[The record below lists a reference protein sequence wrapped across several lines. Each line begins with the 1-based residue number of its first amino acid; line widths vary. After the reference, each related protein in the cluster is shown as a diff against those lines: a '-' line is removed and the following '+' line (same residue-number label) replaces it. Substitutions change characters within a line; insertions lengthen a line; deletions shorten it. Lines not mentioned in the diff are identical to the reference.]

1 MSMKNLIDL
10 YFMKKIAIIDSYALA
25 HRSYHALPP
34 LTSPEGILVNG
45 VYGFMLIFLR
55 MLKDLNPD
63 YVLATF
69 DMAAPTF
76 RHKEYKEYK
85 AKREKMPDNFYEQI
99 QIIKDLLKEFG
110 VPILEK
116 EGYEADDII
125 GSIVEE
131 IKDKNVQSII
141 VTGDLDTLQLI
152 NDKVSV
158 YTFRRGLQDRVI
170 YDREKTRER
179 FEIEPEQLIDWKALR
194 GDPSDNVPGV
204 PSVGEKTARELIKA
218 FGSLDNLYQQLKKAS
233 SVKDLALKNK
243 KAKISP
249 RILEKLK
256 NFEEQ
261 AYFSRHLV
269 LIEKNIPLDFTL
281 EEAEFIIPD
290 KEKLISLLGKLGFHS
305 LVSKIFNSSEEK
317 ITNFKKA
324 SIKIVNTFPD
334 LEKLSEKINQEE
346 IIGILLDFQGERWG
360 ERKIK
365 GLGISFLD
373 NNLFYLP
380 KKLFNDFFKL
390 SINWSEKTLVSFEA
404 KNIFEEIEEFSPF
417 LFEDIKVQ
425 AWLIDPDRKNYKI
438 HSLEKFF
445 LKQEA
450 EDSFENSLAK
460 LIPLWKSIKE
470 KMVSLGVE
478 KIWDD
483 IEKPL
488 VPIISSMEK
497 DGILVDK
504 NCLNKLL
511 KINTKAI
518 IDLEKQIYKLAGK
531 KFNINS
537 PQQLAIILF
546 EELGISSKNLKKTTT
561 KKISTNVSE
570 LLKIEKEHLII
581 PLLIQYRKIEKLKN
595 SFLEILPS
603 FINSQT
609 ERIHAI
615 WNQTGTATGRLSSEK
630 PNLQNIPQKGDIGK
644 QVRQTFVAE
653 ESFALVSLDYSQIEL
668 RLAAHLSQDEKMIKI
683 FNQDK
688 DVHLATASY
697 IHNISEEKIT
707 TEMRNKAK
715 ALNFGII
722 YGMGNKAFA
731 ETALISLE
739 EAKIFREKYF
749 SQFSGLKTYLDDVL
763 DIAKRTGYVET
774 LFGRKRYLPLLGGF
788 GRTAKE
794 QERIALNM
802 PIQGLAADIIKMAM
816 VRIQNLAI
824 DSRFKKKIKILLQ
837 IHDELILEV
846 KSEIIDEIAPYLREA
861 MENIIQ
867 LTIPLKTDIRTGK
880 TWGDMEKLN
889 Y

>member
-1 MSMKNLIDL
+1 ME
-10 YFMKKIAIIDSYALA
+10 KIAIIDSYALA

-34 LTSPEGILVNG
+34 LTSPEGVLVNG

-110 VPILEK
+110 VPVLEK
-116 EGYEADDII
+116 EGYEADDVI
-125 GSIVEE
+125 GSIVEK
-131 IKDKNVQSII
+131 IKNKDVQSII
-141 VTGDLDTLQLI
+141 VTGDLDTLQLV
-152 NDKVSV
+152 NDKVFV

-179 FEIEPEQLIDWKALR
+179 FEIEPTQLIDWKALR

-204 PSVGEKTARELIKA
+204 PSIGEKTARELIKT
-218 FGSLDNLYQQLKKAS
+218 FGSLDSLYQQLKKVS
-233 SVKDLALKNK
+233 SAKELSLKNK

-249 RILEKLK
+249 RIFEKLK
-256 NFEEQ
+256 DFEEQ

-269 LIEKNIPLDFTL
+269 LIEKNIPLEFTL
-281 EEAEFIIPD
+281 KEAEFKIPN
-290 KEKLISLLGKLGFHS
+290 KEKLIFLLGKLGFHS
-305 LVSKIFNSSEEK
+305 LVSKIFDSSEEK
-317 ITNFKKA
+317 IINSTKV
-324 SIKIVNTFPD
+324 SLKIINDFSD
-334 LEKLSEKINQEE
+334 LEKLNERISQEE
-346 IIGILLDFQGERWG
+346 KIGILLDFQGERWG
-360 ERKIK
+360 KRKIR
-365 GLGISFLD
+365 GLGISFSD
-373 NNLFYLP
+373 ESLFYLP
-380 KKLFNDFFKL
+380 QKLFSDFLKL
-390 SINWSEKTLVSFEA
+390 SIDWSKKILISFEA
-404 KNIFEEIEEFSPF
+404 KIIFEEIEEFSPF
-417 LFEDIKVQ
+417 LFEDIKTQ

-438 HSLEKFF
+438 HSLGKFF
-445 LKQEA
+445 LRQEG

-460 LIPLWKSIKE
+460 LIPLWKSIQE
-470 KMVSLGVE
+470 KIVSLGLE
-478 KIWDD
+478 KIWSE

-488 VPIISSMEK
+488 IPIISSMEK
-497 DGILVDK
+497 DGILINQD
-504 NCLNKLL
+504 CLGKLL
-511 KINTKAI
+511 KTSTEKIVG
-518 IDLEKQIYKLAGK
+518 LEKQIYQLAGK

-570 LLKIEKEHLII
+570 LLKIENDHLII

-595 SFLEILPS
+595 SFLEVLPG
-603 FINSQT
+603 FINNQT

-644 QVRQTFVAE
+644 QVRRTFVAE
-653 ESFALVSLDYSQIEL
+653 KSFSLISLDYSQIEL

-683 FNQDK
+683 FNQNK
-688 DVHLATASY
+688 DIHLSTASY
-697 IHNISEEKIT
+697 VHNISEKEVT
-707 TEMRNKAK
+707 VEMRNKAK

-731 ETALISLE
+731 ETASISLE

-749 SQFSGLKTYLDDVL
+749 SQFSGLKIYLDDVL
-763 DIAKRTGYVET
+763 DVAKRTGYVET

-816 VRIQNLAI
+816 IKIQYFIN
-824 DSRFKKKIKILLQ
+824 DKRFKGKAKILLQ

-846 KSEIIDEIAPYLREA
+846 KSEIIDEIAPYFKEA
-861 MENIIQ
+861 MENIVQ
-867 LTIPLKTDIRTGK
+867 LTVPLRIDIRAGQ
-880 TWGDMEKLN
+880 TWGEMDKLD

>member
-1 MSMKNLIDL
+1 
-10 YFMKKIAIIDSYALA
+10 MKKIAIIDSYALA

-34 LTSPEGILVNG
+34 LTSPEGVLVNG

-99 QIIKDLLKEFG
+99 QIIKNLLKEFG

-125 GSIVEE
+125 GSIVEK
-131 IKDKNVQSII
+131 IKDKNVECVI
-141 VTGDLDTLQLI
+141 VTGDLDTLQLV
-152 NDKVSV
+152 NEKVSV
-158 YTFRRGLQDRVI
+158 YTFRRGLQDRFI
-170 YDREKTRER
+170 YDIEKVKER

-204 PSVGEKTARELIKA
+204 PSVGEKTAQELIKT
-218 FGSLDNLYQQLKKAS
+218 FGTLDNLYQQLKEVESTKELS
-233 SVKDLALKNK
+233 LNNK

-249 RILEKLK
+249 RIFKKLK
-256 NFEEQ
+256 DFEEQ

-281 EEAEFIIPD
+281 KQAEFEIPD

-305 LVSKIFNSSEEK
+305 LVSKIFDSSEKKVVNQKKVSLK
-317 ITNFKKA
+317 IINA
-324 SIKIVNTFPD
+324 ISD
-334 LEKLSEKINQEE
+334 LEKLNEKITQEKL
-346 IIGILLDFQGERWG
+346 IGIFLDTQGERWG
-360 ERKIK
+360 ERETK

-373 NNLFYLP
+373 DSLFYLP
-380 KKLFNDFFKL
+380 KKLFKDFFELK
-390 SINWSEKTLVSFEA
+390 INWSKKTLISFET
-404 KNIFEEIEEFSPF
+404 KTIFEEVEEFSSF
-417 LFEDIKVQ
+417 LFEDIKIQ

-438 HSLEKFF
+438 NSLGKFF
-445 LKQEA
+445 LRQEA

-460 LIPLWKSIKE
+460 LIPLWKVIQE
-470 KMVSLGVE
+470 KMVSLELEG
-478 KIWDD
+478 IWNK

-488 VPIISSMEK
+488 IPVISLMERN
-497 DGILVDK
+497 GILVDQS
-504 NCLNKLL
+504 CLNKLL
-511 KINTKAI
+511 KETTKEI
-518 IDLEKQIYKLAGK
+518 TSLEKQIYQLAGK
-531 KFNINS
+531 EFNINS
-537 PQQLAIILF
+537 PQQLAMILF
-546 EELGISSKNLKKTTT
+546 EELGISSKNLKKTST
-561 KKISTNVSE
+561 KKISTNVNE
-570 LLKIEKEHLII
+570 LLKITNDHSIV
-581 PLLIQYRKIEKLKN
+581 PLFIQYRKIEKLRN
-595 SFLEILPS
+595 SFLEVLPG
-603 FINSQT
+603 FINEKTQ
-609 ERIHAI
+609 RIHAI

-644 QVRQTFVAE
+644 QVRKTFISE
-653 ESFALVSLDYSQIEL
+653 KSCLLVSLDYSQIEL

-683 FNQDK
+683 FSQDK
-688 DVHLATASY
+688 DIHLATASY
-697 IHNISEEKIT
+697 VHNIPEKEVT
-707 TEMRNKAK
+707 SEMRNQAK

-731 ETALISLE
+731 ETASISLK

-749 SQFSGLKTYLDDVL
+749 SKFSGLKKYLDDVL
-763 DIAKRTGYVET
+763 DKAKRTGYVET

-816 VRIQNLAI
+816 IRIQKLANEE
-824 DSRFKKKIKILLQ
+824 RFEEKVKILLQ

-846 KSEIIDEIAPYLREA
+846 KSEIINDISPCLKEA
-861 MENIIQ
+861 MENAAQ
-867 LTIPLKTDIRTGK
+867 LTVPLRADIRIGT
-880 TWGDMEKLN
+880 TWGEMKKLD

>member
-1 MSMKNLIDL
+1 
-10 YFMKKIAIIDSYALA
+10 MKKIAIIDSYALA

-34 LTSPEGILVNG
+34 LTSPEGVLVNG

-99 QIIKDLLKEFG
+99 QIIKNLLKEFG

-125 GSIVEE
+125 GSVVET
-131 IKDKNVQSII
+131 IKDKNVECVI
-141 VTGDLDTLQLI
+141 VTGDLDTLQLV
-152 NDKVSV
+152 NEKVSV
-158 YTFRRGLQDRVI
+158 YTFRRGLQDRFI
-170 YDREKTRER
+170 YDIEKVKER

-204 PSVGEKTARELIKA
+204 PSVGEKTAQELIKT
-218 FGSLDNLYQQLKKAS
+218 FGTLDNLYQQLKEVESTKELS
-233 SVKDLALKNK
+233 LNNK

-249 RILEKLK
+249 RIFKKLK
-256 NFEEQ
+256 DFEEQ

-281 EEAEFIIPD
+281 KQAEFEIPD

-305 LVSKIFNSSEEK
+305 LVSKIFDSSEKKVVNQKKVSLK
-317 ITNFKKA
+317 IINA
-324 SIKIVNTFPD
+324 ISD
-334 LEKLSEKINQEE
+334 LEKLNEKITQEKL
-346 IIGILLDFQGERWG
+346 IGIFLDTQGERWG
-360 ERKIK
+360 ERETK

-373 NNLFYLP
+373 DSLFYLP
-380 KKLFNDFFKL
+380 KKLFKDFFELK
-390 SINWSEKTLVSFEA
+390 INWSKKTLISFET
-404 KNIFEEIEEFSPF
+404 KTIFEEVEEFSSF
-417 LFEDIKVQ
+417 LFEDIKIQ

-438 HSLEKFF
+438 NSLGKFF
-445 LKQEA
+445 LRQEA

-460 LIPLWKSIKE
+460 LIPLWKVIQE
-470 KMVSLGVE
+470 KMVSLELEG
-478 KIWDD
+478 IWNK

-488 VPIISSMEK
+488 IPVISLMERN
-497 DGILVDK
+497 GILVDQS
-504 NCLNKLL
+504 CLNKLL
-511 KINTKAI
+511 KETTKEI
-518 IDLEKQIYKLAGK
+518 TSLEKQIYQLAGK
-531 KFNINS
+531 EFNINS
-537 PQQLAIILF
+537 PQQLAMILF
-546 EELGISSKNLKKTTT
+546 EELGISSKNLKKTST
-561 KKISTNVSE
+561 KKISTNVNE
-570 LLKIEKEHLII
+570 LLKITNDHSIV
-581 PLLIQYRKIEKLKN
+581 PLFIQYRKIEKLRN
-595 SFLEILPS
+595 SFLEVLPG
-603 FINSQT
+603 FINEKTQ
-609 ERIHAI
+609 RIHAI

-644 QVRQTFVAE
+644 QVRKTFISE
-653 ESFALVSLDYSQIEL
+653 KSCLLVSLDYSQIEL

-683 FNQDK
+683 FSQDK
-688 DVHLATASY
+688 DIHLATASY
-697 IHNISEEKIT
+697 VHNIPEKEVT
-707 TEMRNKAK
+707 SEMRNQAK

-731 ETALISLE
+731 ETASISLK

-749 SQFSGLKTYLDDVL
+749 SKFSGLKKYLDDVL
-763 DIAKRTGYVET
+763 DKAKRTGYVET

-816 VRIQNLAI
+816 IRIQKLANEE
-824 DSRFKKKIKILLQ
+824 RFEEKVKILLQ

-846 KSEIIDEIAPYLREA
+846 KSEIINDISPCLKEA
-861 MENIIQ
+861 MENAAQ
-867 LTIPLKTDIRTGK
+867 LTVPLRADIRIGT
-880 TWGDMEKLN
+880 TWGEMKKLD

>member
-1 MSMKNLIDL
+1 
-10 YFMKKIAIIDSYALA
+10 MKKIAIIDSYALA

-34 LTSPEGILVNG
+34 LTSPEGVLVNG

-99 QIIKDLLKEFG
+99 QIIKNLLKEFG

-125 GSIVEE
+125 GSVVEI
-131 IKDKNVQSII
+131 IKDKNVECVI
-141 VTGDLDTLQLI
+141 VTGDLDTLQLV
-152 NDKVSV
+152 NEKVSV
-158 YTFRRGLQDRVI
+158 YTFRRGLQDRFI
-170 YDREKTRER
+170 YDIEKVKER

-204 PSVGEKTARELIKA
+204 PSVGEKTAQELIKT
-218 FGSLDNLYQQLKKAS
+218 FGTLDNLYQQLKEVESTKELS
-233 SVKDLALKNK
+233 LNNK

-249 RILEKLK
+249 RIFKKLK
-256 NFEEQ
+256 DFEEQ

-281 EEAEFIIPD
+281 KQAEFEIPD

-305 LVSKIFNSSEEK
+305 LVSKIFDSSEKKVVNQKKVSLK
-317 ITNFKKA
+317 IINA
-324 SIKIVNTFPD
+324 ISD
-334 LEKLSEKINQEE
+334 LEKLNEKITQEKL
-346 IIGILLDFQGERWG
+346 IGIFLDTQGERWG
-360 ERKIK
+360 ERETK

-373 NNLFYLP
+373 DSLFYLP
-380 KKLFNDFFKL
+380 KKLFKDFFELK
-390 SINWSEKTLVSFEA
+390 INWSKKTLISFET
-404 KNIFEEIEEFSPF
+404 KTIFEEVEEFSSF
-417 LFEDIKVQ
+417 LFEDIKIQ

-438 HSLEKFF
+438 NSLGKFF
-445 LKQEA
+445 LRQEA

-460 LIPLWKSIKE
+460 LIPLWKVIQE
-470 KMVSLGVE
+470 KMVSLELEG
-478 KIWDD
+478 IWNK

-488 VPIISSMEK
+488 IPVISLMERN
-497 DGILVDK
+497 GILVDQS
-504 NCLNKLL
+504 CLNKLL
-511 KINTKAI
+511 KETTKEI
-518 IDLEKQIYKLAGK
+518 TSLEKQIYQLAGK
-531 KFNINS
+531 EFNINS
-537 PQQLAIILF
+537 PQQLAMILF
-546 EELGISSKNLKKTTT
+546 EELGISSKNLKKTST
-561 KKISTNVSE
+561 KKISTNVNE
-570 LLKIEKEHLII
+570 LLKITNDHSIV
-581 PLLIQYRKIEKLKN
+581 PLFIQYRKIEKLRN
-595 SFLEILPS
+595 SFLEVLPG
-603 FINSQT
+603 FINEKTQ
-609 ERIHAI
+609 RIHAI

-644 QVRQTFVAE
+644 QVRKTFISE
-653 ESFALVSLDYSQIEL
+653 KSCLLVSLDYSQIEL

-683 FNQDK
+683 FSQDK
-688 DVHLATASY
+688 DIHLATASY
-697 IHNISEEKIT
+697 VHNIPEKEVT
-707 TEMRNKAK
+707 SEMRNQAK

-731 ETALISLE
+731 ETASISLK

-749 SQFSGLKTYLDDVL
+749 SKFSGLKKYLDDVL
-763 DIAKRTGYVET
+763 DKAKRTGYVET

-816 VRIQNLAI
+816 IRIQKLANEE
-824 DSRFKKKIKILLQ
+824 RFEEKVKILLQ

-846 KSEIIDEIAPYLREA
+846 KSEIINDISPCLKEA
-861 MENIIQ
+861 MENAAQ
-867 LTIPLKTDIRTGK
+867 LTVPLRADIRIGT
-880 TWGDMEKLN
+880 TWGEMKKLD

>member
-1 MSMKNLIDL
+1 
-10 YFMKKIAIIDSYALA
+10 MKKIAIIDSYALA

-34 LTSPEGILVNG
+34 LTSPEGVLVNG

-99 QIIKDLLKEFG
+99 QIIKNLLKEFG

-125 GSIVEE
+125 GSVVET
-131 IKDKNVQSII
+131 IKDKNVECVI
-141 VTGDLDTLQLI
+141 VTGDLDTLQLV
-152 NDKVSV
+152 NEKVSV
-158 YTFRRGLQDRVI
+158 YTFRRGLQDRFI
-170 YDREKTRER
+170 YDIEKVKER

-204 PSVGEKTARELIKA
+204 PSVGEKTAQELIKT
-218 FGSLDNLYQQLKKAS
+218 FGTLDNLYQQLKEVESTKELS
-233 SVKDLALKNK
+233 LNNK

-249 RILEKLK
+249 RIFKKLK
-256 NFEEQ
+256 DFEEQ

-281 EEAEFIIPD
+281 KQAEFEIPD

-305 LVSKIFNSSEEK
+305 LVSKIFDSSEKKVVNQKKVSLK
-317 ITNFKKA
+317 IINA
-324 SIKIVNTFPD
+324 ISD
-334 LEKLSEKINQEE
+334 LEKLNEKITQEKL
-346 IIGILLDFQGERWG
+346 IGIFLDTQGERWG
-360 ERKIK
+360 ERETK

-373 NNLFYLP
+373 DSLFYLP
-380 KKLFNDFFKL
+380 KKLFKDFFELK
-390 SINWSEKTLVSFEA
+390 INWSKKTLISFET
-404 KNIFEEIEEFSPF
+404 KTIFEEVEEFSSF
-417 LFEDIKVQ
+417 LFEDIKIQ

-438 HSLEKFF
+438 NSLGKFF
-445 LKQEA
+445 LRQEA

-460 LIPLWKSIKE
+460 LIPLWKVIQE
-470 KMVSLGVE
+470 KMVSLELEG
-478 KIWDD
+478 IWNK

-488 VPIISSMEK
+488 IPVISLMERN
-497 DGILVDK
+497 GILVDQS
-504 NCLNKLL
+504 CLNKLL
-511 KINTKAI
+511 KETTKEI
-518 IDLEKQIYKLAGK
+518 TSLEKQIYQLAGK
-531 KFNINS
+531 EFNINS
-537 PQQLAIILF
+537 PQQLAMILF
-546 EELGISSKNLKKTTT
+546 EELGISSKNLKKTST
-561 KKISTNVSE
+561 KKISTNVNE
-570 LLKIEKEHLII
+570 LLKITNDHSIV
-581 PLLIQYRKIEKLKN
+581 PLFIQYRKIEKLRN
-595 SFLEILPS
+595 SFLEVLPG
-603 FINSQT
+603 FINEKTQ
-609 ERIHAI
+609 RIHAI

-644 QVRQTFVAE
+644 QVRKTFISE
-653 ESFALVSLDYSQIEL
+653 KSCLLVSLDYSQIEL

-683 FNQDK
+683 FSQDK
-688 DVHLATASY
+688 DIHLATASY
-697 IHNISEEKIT
+697 VHNIPEKEVT
-707 TEMRNKAK
+707 SEMRNQAK

-731 ETALISLE
+731 ETASISLK

-749 SQFSGLKTYLDDVL
+749 SKFSGLKKYLDDVL
-763 DIAKRTGYVET
+763 DKTKRTGYVET

-816 VRIQNLAI
+816 IRIQKLANEE
-824 DSRFKKKIKILLQ
+824 RFEEKVKILLQ

-846 KSEIIDEIAPYLREA
+846 KSEIINDISPCLKEA
-861 MENIIQ
+861 MENAAQ
-867 LTIPLKTDIRTGK
+867 LTVPLRADIRIGT
-880 TWGDMEKLN
+880 TWGEMKKLD

>member
-1 MSMKNLIDL
+1 
-10 YFMKKIAIIDSYALA
+10 MKKIAIIDSYALA

-34 LTSPEGILVNG
+34 LTSPEGVLVNG

-99 QIIKDLLKEFG
+99 QIIKNLLKEFG

-125 GSIVEE
+125 GSVVEI
-131 IKDKNVQSII
+131 IKDKNVECVI
-141 VTGDLDTLQLI
+141 VTGDLDTLQLV
-152 NDKVSV
+152 NEKVSV
-158 YTFRRGLQDRVI
+158 YTFRRGLQDRFI
-170 YDREKTRER
+170 YDIEKVKER

-204 PSVGEKTARELIKA
+204 PSVGEKTAQELIKT
-218 FGSLDNLYQQLKKAS
+218 FGTLDNLYQQLKEVESTKELS
-233 SVKDLALKNK
+233 LNNK

-249 RILEKLK
+249 RIFKKLK
-256 NFEEQ
+256 DFEEQ

-281 EEAEFIIPD
+281 KQAEFEIPD

-305 LVSKIFNSSEEK
+305 LVSKIFDSSEKKVVNQKKVSLK
-317 ITNFKKA
+317 IINA
-324 SIKIVNTFPD
+324 ISD
-334 LEKLSEKINQEE
+334 LEKLNEKITQEKL
-346 IIGILLDFQGERWG
+346 IGIFLDTQGERWG
-360 ERKIK
+360 ERETK

-373 NNLFYLP
+373 DSLFYLP
-380 KKLFNDFFKL
+380 KKLFKDFFELK
-390 SINWSEKTLVSFEA
+390 INWSKKTLISFET
-404 KNIFEEIEEFSPF
+404 KTIFEEVEEFSSF
-417 LFEDIKVQ
+417 LFEDIKIQ

-438 HSLEKFF
+438 NSLGKFF
-445 LKQEA
+445 LRQEA

-460 LIPLWKSIKE
+460 LIPLWKVIQE
-470 KMVSLGVE
+470 KMVSLELEG
-478 KIWDD
+478 IWNK

-488 VPIISSMEK
+488 IPVISLMERN
-497 DGILVDK
+497 GILVDQS
-504 NCLNKLL
+504 CLNKLL
-511 KINTKAI
+511 KETIKEITS
-518 IDLEKQIYKLAGK
+518 LEKQIYQLAGK
-531 KFNINS
+531 EFNINS
-537 PQQLAIILF
+537 PQQLAMILF
-546 EELGISSKNLKKTTT
+546 EELGISSKNLKKTST
-561 KKISTNVSE
+561 KKISTNVNE
-570 LLKIEKEHLII
+570 LLKITNDHSIV
-581 PLLIQYRKIEKLKN
+581 PLFIQYRKIEKLRN
-595 SFLEILPS
+595 SFLEVLPG
-603 FINSQT
+603 FINEKTQ
-609 ERIHAI
+609 RIHAI

-644 QVRQTFVAE
+644 QVRKTFISE
-653 ESFALVSLDYSQIEL
+653 KSCLLVSLDYSQIEL

-683 FNQDK
+683 FSQDK
-688 DVHLATASY
+688 DIHLATASY
-697 IHNISEEKIT
+697 VHNIPEKEVT
-707 TEMRNKAK
+707 SEMRNQAK

-731 ETALISLE
+731 ETASISLK

-749 SQFSGLKTYLDDVL
+749 SKFSGLKKYLDDVL
-763 DIAKRTGYVET
+763 DKAKRTGYVET

-816 VRIQNLAI
+816 IRIQKLANEE
-824 DSRFKKKIKILLQ
+824 RFEEKVKILLQ

-846 KSEIIDEIAPYLREA
+846 KSEIINDISPCLKEA
-861 MENIIQ
+861 MENAAQ
-867 LTIPLKTDIRTGK
+867 LTVPLRADIRIGT
-880 TWGDMEKLN
+880 TWGEMKKLD